1 MIYLTK
7 LSLMSTYCIRK
18 ILLKYQS
25 SVEEKRNTTE
35 SELDLERMLL
45 DLYCEKTNFEN
56 CINHLE
62 TLARMHQVLL
72 AQKTLDTLHDV
83 ELQIFKI
90 FELKP
95 ESQNINQE
103 DE

>member
-25 SVEEKRNTTE
+25 DTNGKQNITE
-35 SELDLERMLL
+35 SEIDLELMLS

-72 AQKTLDTLHDV
+72 AQRTLNTLHDV
-83 ELQIFKI
+83 ELQIVKI
-90 FELKP
+90 FGLKS
-95 ESQNINQE
+95 EFQNVNQE

>member
-1 MIYLTK
+1 MIYPTK

-18 ILLKYQS
+18 ILLKHQADA
-25 SVEEKRNTTE
+25 NGNQNITE
-35 SELDLERMLL
+35 SDLDLEGMPI

-72 AQKTLDTLHDV
+72 AQNMLDTLHNV
-83 ELQIFKI
+83 ELQIFNI
-90 FELKP
+90 FELKAQ
-95 ESQNINQE
+95 SQNTNQE